1 MLRNRLMWILGFAL
15 LAVTPSLNA
24 QTTTGTVRGVVKD
37 QTGAPVADA
46 EISARNVTNG
56 AVRTTPTRGDGS
68 YVMPGMVPAV
78 YDFSVRKIGFSPQQR
93 PVTVQIGATQL
104 VDFTVQA
111 GALELQVVTVE
122 AAAAQEV
129 RTSEVATNVTSQQ
142 IQQLPTASRNFLDLA
157 QLAPGVS
164 VTEDRMDG
172 TNRTFSSGAQG
183 ANDVNVFVD
192 GASLKNDLTGGGVS
206 GQDASRGN
214 PFPRSAIQEYR
225 VITQNFKAEYQKASS
240 AIITATTRSGGNEW
254 HGNVLFAFQNKNFV
268 ALDSFQNAN
277 PSFTK
282 PDYTRYLTSLSVGGP
297 LIRNKMQ
304 MFFSYEGN
312 YQNRNSTVSMTPP
325 TPGAFPLLDTVNL
338 GGYNGQFGSP
348 FRETLLF
355 GKLSYAVSPTS
366 SAELSFNNRHET
378 DVRDF
383 GGNTSFNTAV
393 NFRNDVGVGLL
404 KYNIF
409 KGPWLNEAQFTFQR
423 FRRNPSPNQPGEV
436 NRVFERAGGGAQV
449 GSNLSIQDF
458 IQRRIGFRND
468 LTYTGWHA
476 GGDHV
481 LKGGVAL
488 DFMHYTVDKRN
499 RDTPQFIYSDT
510 IIRRGTD
517 TLAFDYANP
526 YRLIVQS
533 GDPGLQADNNQV
545 GAYLQDDWSPSS
557 RLTLNIGLRWDFE
570 SHMLNYDYVTPRDVR
585 DTIGRYYGTLLV
597 PIDTLRYFSDG
608 SQREKFYGAFQPRLG
623 FSYSLDEQ
631 NTTVIFGGWG
641 LFYDRSLFDVSVDET
656 LKRTRPEYT
665 VEFAPP
671 GGPVGPGEVPW
682 DPAYLTTDRSI
693 IDPLVTTNPSAGREV
708 WLIANDT
715 KVPHS
720 QQWNAGIRRSFG
732 RVLVSAAYVGTRSYD
747 DLVLNFANLGLNAN
761 GGCCTGGGF
770 GHGISN
776 ILYSVPSGN
785 TWYNALQIQINRG
798 YARSGNFGWGA
809 GLSYSYGS
817 RSVEGLDFPGDPIAF
832 TQDTVVGLRKHPVN
846 DEKSRLVGNWILDLP
861 FAAGIQFS
869 GVLTLGSGT
878 LQDIGGRFDLG
889 NFQRG
894 GFVPPK
900 APFIFGD
907 FWRYRRMDLRLR
919 KDFPNVSNT
928 TIGVTVDI
936 FNVFN
941 YNNYGG
947 YNTNT
952 TSPDFG
958 KPTFVISDP
967 RRLQLGAEL
976 IF

>member
-1 MLRNRLMWILGFAL
+1 MCRRHLLWFASVSLFL
-15 LAVTPSLNA
+15 LPLTLNA
-24 QTTTGTVRGVVKD
+24 QTTTGTIRGFVKD
-37 QTGAPVADA
+37 QNGAGVPDA
-46 EISARNVTNG
+46 EVSARNPVNG
-56 AVRTTPTRGDGS
+56 VARSTATRSDGS
-68 YVMPGMVPAV
+68 YVMPGMVPAA
-78 YDFSVRKIGFSPQQR
+78 YEFSVRKIGFTPQQR
-93 PVTVQIGATQL
+93 QVTVQIGATQL
-104 VDFTVQA
+104 VDFTLQA
-111 GALELQVVTVE
+111 GALELQAVTVE
-122 AAAAQEV
+122 AAPQAEV

-142 IQQLPTASRNFLDLA
+142 IQQLPTPSRNFLDLA
-157 QLAPGVS
+157 QLAPGVN

-172 TNRTFSSGAQG
+172 TSRTFSAGAQG

-206 GQDASRGN
+206 GQDASRGS

-225 VITQNFKAEYQKASS
+225 VISQNFKAEYQKASS

-254 HGNVLFAFQNKNFV
+254 HGNVLFAFQNKNLV

-277 PSFTK
+277 SSFQK
-282 PDYTRYLTSLSVGGP
+282 PDYTRYLSSLSIGGP
-297 LIRNKMQ
+297 IIRNKMQ

-312 YQNRNSTVSMTPP
+312 YQNRNSTVNMTAPP
-325 TPGAFPLLDTVNL
+325 AGAFPDLDTVNIA
-338 GGYNGQFGSP
+338 GYNGQFGSP

-383 GGNTSFNTAV
+383 GGNTSYNTAV

-423 FRRNPSPNQPGEV
+423 FQRNPSPNAPGEV
-436 NRVFERAGGGAQV
+436 NRIFERAGGGAQI

-458 IQRRIGFRND
+458 IQRRIGLRND

-526 YRLIVQS
+526 HRLIVQS
-533 GDPGLQADNNQV
+533 GDPGLQADNTQLGV
-545 GAYLQDDWSPSS
+545 YLQDDWSPNS
-557 RLTLNIGLRWDFE
+557 RLTLNIGLRWDYE
-570 SHMLNYDYVTPRDVR
+570 SHMLNYDYVTPQDVR
-585 DTIGRYYGTLLV
+585 DTIGAYYNTLLV
-597 PIDTLRYFSDG
+597 PIDTLNYFSDG
-608 SQREKFYGAFQPRLG
+608 TQREKFYGAFQPRLG

-656 LKRTRPEYT
+656 LKRNRPEYT

-671 GGPVGPGEVPW
+671 GGPVGPGEVAW
-682 DPAYLTTDRSI
+682 NNTYLTTDRSI
-693 IDPLVTTNPSAGREV
+693 IDPLVTTNPAAGREV

-720 QQWNAGIRRSFG
+720 QQWNLGIRRLFG

-747 DLVLNFANLGLNAN
+747 DLVLNFANLGLNSN

-776 ILYSVPSGN
+776 VLYNVPSGK

-798 YARSGNFGWGA
+798 YARTGNLGWGA
-809 GLSYSYGS
+809 GVSYSYGT
-817 RSVEGLDFPGDPIAF
+817 RSVEGVDFPGDQFAF
-832 TQDTVVGLRKHPVN
+832 TQDTVVGLRKHPAN

-869 GVLTLGSGT
+869 GVLTLGSGY
-878 LQDIGGRFDLG
+878 LYDIGGRFDLG

-894 GFVPPK
+894 GYVPPK
-900 APFIFGD
+900 APFILGD

-919 KDFPNVSNT
+919 KDFPSISST
-928 TIGVTVDI
+928 TIGVTLDV

-952 TSPDFG
+952 ASPDFG